1 MLYDAIECKITI
13 ANSTTVSDLVDLG
26 NRAIVGLVLPA
37 LTSTNLSFK
46 VAAHPTDTPVELK
59 NADGTAITITA
70 TTGGFAVDSD
80 DIVCLAGYRWVQ
92 IVASVAQAADR
103 TFKLLVKG

>member
-1 MLYDAIECKITI
+1 MLYSVVECKIAI
-13 ANSTTVSDLVDLG
+13 ASSTTVSALVDLE

-46 VAAHPTDTPVELK
+46 VAANPTDTPVDLK

-70 TTGGFAVDSD
+70 ATGGFAIDSD
-80 DIVCLAGYRWVQ
+80 DLVCLAGYRWMQ
-92 IVASVAQAADR
+92 IIASVAQAANR
-103 TFKLLVKG
+103 TFQLLIKG